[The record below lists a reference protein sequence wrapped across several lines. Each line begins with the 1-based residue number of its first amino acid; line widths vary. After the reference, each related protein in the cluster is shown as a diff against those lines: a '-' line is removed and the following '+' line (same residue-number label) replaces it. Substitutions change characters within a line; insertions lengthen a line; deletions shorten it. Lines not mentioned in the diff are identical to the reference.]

1 MDHMATKDPQS
12 NPEPRPQRPPPVGAE
27 IKPFP
32 WEALKS
38 KTAAGNKV
46 ADADSENDG
55 GSNKVTLAVLGGF
68 ILLLVVAGVWL
79 MGAIK
84 EATRREECLM
94 QGRRN
99 CVPIVVPERER

>member
-1 MDHMATKDPQS
+1 MATKDPQS
-12 NPEPRPQRPPPVGAE
+12 NPEPRPQRPPQVGAE

-38 KTAAGNKV
+38 KTGGAGKRPDV
-46 ADADSENDG
+46 DDDQADDG
-55 GSNKVTLAVLGGF
+55 SSNKVTLAVLGGF
-68 ILLLVVAGVWL
+68 ILLLILFGVWL

>member
-1 MDHMATKDPQS
+1 MATKDPQS
-12 NPEPRPQRPPPVGAE
+12 NPEPWSDRTPPVGAE

-38 KTAAGNKV
+38 KTAVGNKAE
-46 ADADSENDG
+46 ADPEDDH

-68 ILLLVVAGVWL
+68 ILLLILFGVWL

>member
-12 NPEPRPQRPPPVGAE
+12 NTESHRPPTGAE

-32 WEALKS
+32 WEALKA
-38 KTAAGNKV
+38 KTGAGNKPA
-46 ADADSENDG
+46 ADPEPEDEG

-68 ILLLVVAGVWL
+68 ILFLILFGVWL

-99 CVPIVVPERER
+99 CVPIAVPDRER